1 MTPLKL
7 TVREIA
13 HRKLTFILGLL
24 SVMIAVGVLVGAVAL
39 LRGHDLRT
47 EAVIAVKEAQT
58 REEMA
63 RMEDDY
69 RRIMKDMGYNVLVL
83 HEDQSFDEM
92 QRVGYPTH
100 YMPEDYAQR
109 LADEKIESLNHLLP
123 ILQERA
129 EWPEQGRE
137 VTLAGV
143 RGQVPIFY
151 MGREKMKPIMEPV
164 EPDEIKLGYDIARD
178 LGLSEG
184 DTVTFRGL
192 ALKVAQVYDRRGTQ
206 DDQTVWVN
214 LSRAQEWLGRP
225 GQVNGILALEC
236 ICSPDEVGL
245 IERQVREILP
255 DTRVYEFTSL
265 IVARALARQRAE
277 ETRKQAIEAEMA
289 HRARLRDERRAF
301 TGVLVPVAAAGAAA
315 WVFFLAL
322 GNVRE
327 RRQEIGILRAIG
339 VGAGR
344 IQRAF
349 LLKALIMGLGGGLLG
364 APAGLAVGAWL
375 SEAPVSD
382 GALMA
387 LADLRVVLAALA
399 GAPLLAALAGLMPS
413 VLAARQDPAVVLR
426 ED

>member
-1 MTPLKL
+1 MTPLRL
-7 TVREIA
+7 ALREIG
-13 HRKLTFILGLL
+13 HRKLTFLLGVL
-24 SVMIAVGVLVGAVAL
+24 SVMVAVGVLVGAVAL

-47 EAVIAVKEAQT
+47 EVVIAQKEAET

-83 HEDQSFDEM
+83 HKDQSFDEM
-92 QRVGYPTH
+92 QRVGHPTH

-123 ILQERA
+123 MLQERTV
-129 EWPEQGRE
+129 WPERERE
-137 VTLAGV
+137 VILAGV
-143 RGQVPIFY
+143 RGQVPMHY
-151 MGREKMKPIMEPV
+151 MGREKMTPIMAPV
-164 EPDEIKLGYDIARD
+164 APDEVKVGYEVARE
-178 LGLSEG
+178 LGLSAG
-184 DTVTFRGL
+184 DTVSFHGL
-192 ALKVAQVYDRRGTQ
+192 SLKVAQVYNRRGTQ

-214 LSRAQEWLGRP
+214 LSHAQQWLNRS

-265 IVARALARQRAE
+265 IKARGLARQRAADAH
-277 ETRKQAIEAEMA
+277 KKAVEAEMA

-301 TGVLVPVAAAGAAA
+301 AGVLVPVAAAGAAA

-344 IQRAF
+344 IQQAF
-349 LLKALIMGLGGGLLG
+349 LLKAVIMGLGGGLLG
-364 APAGLAVGAWL
+364 VPAGLAVGAWL
-375 SEAPVSD
+375 SEAPVTD
-382 GALMA
+382 GALTA
-387 LADLRVVLAALA
+387 LADMRVAVVALL

>member
-1 MTPLKL
+1 MTPLRL
-7 TVREIA
+7 ALREIA
-13 HRKLTFILGLL
+13 HRKLTFFLGVL
-24 SVMIAVGVLVGAVAL
+24 SVMVAVGVLVGAVAL

-47 EAVIAVKEAQT
+47 EVVIAQKEAET

-83 HEDQSFDEM
+83 HKDQSFDEM
-92 QRVGYPTH
+92 QRVGHPTH

-123 ILQERA
+123 ILQERTQ
-129 EWPEQGRE
+129 WPERGRE
-137 VTLAGV
+137 VILAGV
-143 RGQVPIFY
+143 RGQVPMHY
-151 MGREKMKPIMEPV
+151 MGREKMTPIMAPV
-164 EPDEIKLGYDIARD
+164 EPDEVKVGYEVARELGI
-178 LGLSEG
+178 SEG
-184 DTVTFRGL
+184 DTVSFHGL
-192 ALKVAQVYDRRGTQ
+192 SLKVAEVYDRRGTQ

-214 LSRAQEWLGRP
+214 LSHAQRWLNRP

-236 ICSPDEVGL
+236 ICSPDDVGL
-245 IERQVREILP
+245 IEQQVREILP

-265 IVARALARQRAE
+265 IKARGLARQRAE
-277 ETRKQAIEAEMA
+277 ETRKKAIEAEIA
-289 HRARLRDERRAF
+289 QRARLRDERRAF
-301 TGVLVPVAAAGAAA
+301 AAVLVPVAAAGAAA
-315 WVFFLAL
+315 WVFFLSL

-344 IQRAF
+344 IQQAF
-349 LLKALIMGLGGGLLG
+349 LLKAVMMGLGGGLLG
-364 APAGLAVGAWL
+364 VPAGLFVGAWL
-375 SEAPVSD
+375 SEAPVTA
-382 GALMA
+382 GAPAAPAVMQVAVVA
-387 LADLRVVLAALA
+387 LL